1 VSVPETTCAS
11 SQLDGQIGMLMDR
24 SGVETT
30 APTTPVQRGV
40 GSMQLWITIGV
51 LGSVGMVV
59 SGSAIGSIP
68 HPAADHWWFTVTT
81 GTGLGA
87 HVAFYASVAVLV
99 AGWLGVGAH
108 ARRGRLSVRTAW
120 VILALW
126 GLPFFLGTPL
136 FSRDLYSYV
145 AQGQLTR
152 HGLNPYV
159 VAPSALG
166 PGNLLS
172 SIASVWRNTASP
184 YGPLFV
190 TISHLGVAV
199 AGASLVSQIL
209 VFRAV
214 ELVGVALMMV
224 SLPLLARRLGN
235 DPGLALWL
243 AVLSPLA
250 LFSFVSSG
258 HNEALMLG
266 LMLAGITLGTGGRLR
281 WGVALCAL
289 AATIKL
295 PAAAGIVF
303 LVAEE
308 CTRIERSQRW
318 RTIAES
324 AGITVLVVAGVTMG
338 SGLGW
343 TWLSPAALRVPTE
356 LRVLITPLVSVG
368 TFIHG
373 VLHAIGLPVGL
384 SACVTVVQTIG
395 GIAAVSCILWMLFH
409 TRAGNGVRVCGVTLI
424 VFVILSPTMWP
435 WYLMW
440 GVAVLAASSAQRSR
454 ALAAVAGLA
463 MLLVGPGGT
472 PMLNGGAYWVTGPI
486 LLVLVAWFLWSGRA
500 AATLQGKSIAT

>member
-1 VSVPETTCAS
+1 MS
-11 SQLDGQIGMLMDR
+11 SQMNGQMDR
-24 SGVETT
+24 RGVETT
-30 APTTPVQRGV
+30 AATTPVQRSV
-40 GSMQLWITIGV
+40 GPIQLWIAVGV

-59 SGSAIGSIP
+59 SGSIIGSVP
-68 HPAADHWWFTVTT
+68 RPAADRWWFTVPT

-87 HVAFYASVAVLV
+87 HLAFYASVMVLL

-108 ARRGRLSVRTAW
+108 AYRGRLSVRTAW

-126 GLPFFLGTPL
+126 GVPFFLGTPL

-145 AQGQLTR
+145 AQGQLAR
-152 HGLNPYV
+152 HGLNPYM

-190 TISHLGVAV
+190 TVSHGVAV
-199 AGASLVSQIL
+199 SGGSLVAQIL

-214 ELVGVALMMV
+214 ELVGVALLMV

-250 LFSFVSSG
+250 LFGFISSG

-266 LMLAGITLGTGGRLR
+266 LMLAGITLGTGGRLQ
-281 WGVALCAL
+281 WGIALCAL

-303 LVAEE
+303 LVADE
-308 CTRIERSQRW
+308 CTRIERWRRW
-318 RTIAES
+318 RTIAAS
-324 AGITVLVVAGVTMG
+324 AGITVLVVAGVTVA

-343 TWLSPAALRVPTE
+343 TWLSPSALRVPTE

-368 TFIHG
+368 TFVHG
-373 VLHAIGLPVGL
+373 VLHSIGLPVGL
-384 SACVTVVQTIG
+384 SATVTVVQAVG
-395 GIAAVSCILWMLFH
+395 GIAAVSCILWMLLH
-409 TRAGNGVRVCGVTLI
+409 TRTGDGVRLCGVALI
-424 VFVILSPTMWP
+424 LFVVLSPTMWP

-440 GVAVLAASSAQRSR
+440 GVAVLAATTAQRSR

-463 MLLVGPGGT
+463 MLLVGAGGT
-472 PMLNGGAYWVTGPI
+472 PMFNGWAYWVTGPM
-486 LLVLVAWFLWSGRA
+486 LLAALAWFLWSGRL
-500 AATLQGKSIAT
+500 AATLQGPTYAA

>member
-1 VSVPETTCAS
+1 M
-11 SQLDGQIGMLMDR
+11 DGQATNQLIGQMDR
-24 SGVETT
+24 RGVETI
-30 APTTPVQRGV
+30 AAGTTVQRSAGPI
-40 GSMQLWITIGV
+40 QLWIAVGV

-59 SGSAIGSIP
+59 SGSAIGSVP
-68 HPAADHWWFTVTT
+68 HPAADHWWFTVPT

-87 HVAFYASVAVLV
+87 HLAYYSSFVVLL

-108 ARRGRLSVRTAW
+108 ARQGRLSVRTAW

-145 AQGQLTR
+145 AQGQLAR
-152 HGLNPYV
+152 HGLNPYL

-190 TISHLGVAV
+190 LVSHLGVAV
-199 AGASLVSQIL
+199 SGGSLVSQIL
-209 VFRAV
+209 VFRVV
-214 ELVGVALMMV
+214 ELAGVALIMV

-235 DPGLALWL
+235 DPGIALWL
-243 AVLSPLA
+243 GVLSPLA

-266 LMLAGITLGTGGRLR
+266 LMLAGITLGTDGRL
-281 WGVALCAL
+281 WSGVALCAL

-303 LVAEE
+303 LVADE
-308 CTRIERSQRW
+308 CGRIERSQRW
-318 RTIAES
+318 RTITTS
-324 AGITVLVVAGVTMG
+324 AGITGLVVAGVTVG

-356 LRVLITPLVSVG
+356 LRVLTTPLVSIG

-373 VLHAIGLPVGL
+373 VLHATGLTVGL
-384 SACVTVVQTIG
+384 SATVTVVQAIG
-395 GIAAVSCILWMLFH
+395 GVTAVSGILWMLLH
-409 TRAGNGVRVCGVTLI
+409 TRAGDGVRLCGVALTL
-424 VFVILSPTMWP
+424 FVVLSPTVWP

-440 GVAVLAASSAQRSR
+440 GVAVLAATSAQQSR
-454 ALAAVAGLA
+454 ALTAVAGLA
-463 MLLVGPGGT
+463 MLVVGAGGT
-472 PMLNGGAYWVTGPI
+472 PMFNGGAFWATGPI
-486 LLVLVAWFLWSGRA
+486 LLVALAWFLWSGRV
-500 AATLQGKSIAT
+500 AATLRGPSHAV